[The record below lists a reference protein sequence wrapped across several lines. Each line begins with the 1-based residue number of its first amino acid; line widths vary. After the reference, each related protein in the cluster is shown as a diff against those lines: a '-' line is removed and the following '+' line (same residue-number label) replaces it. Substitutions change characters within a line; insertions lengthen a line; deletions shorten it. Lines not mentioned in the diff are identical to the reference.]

1 MRNLYMFTF
10 FISYLKVCTL
20 IVSMMLSVVSLS
32 VNVCIKTVIYGS
44 FIHWDHAIFLFL
56 VYVLFV

>member
-1 MRNLYMFTF
+1 MFTF

>member
-1 MRNLYMFTF
+1 MY
-10 FISYLKVCTL
+10 
-20 IVSMMLSVVSLS
+20 VVKL
-32 VNVCIKTVIYGS
+32 VIYGS